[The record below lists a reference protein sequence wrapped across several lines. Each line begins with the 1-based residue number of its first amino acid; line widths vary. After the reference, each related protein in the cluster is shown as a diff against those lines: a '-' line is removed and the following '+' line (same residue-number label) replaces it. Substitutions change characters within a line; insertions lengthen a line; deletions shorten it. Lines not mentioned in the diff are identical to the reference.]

1 MQSRQDD
8 SAAYSIELL
17 VTAGESWP
25 SCCRRGR
32 NSGPPEYCAEQQPAG
47 ERGDTIHGGAR
58 LHGLGAGRTTIAPR
72 SWPTGLTFGPL
83 GESCMRF
90 ILGIIIGCAL
100 TAGGAYIVDST
111 AATAADKMVNW
122 EAVKK
127 NIDTATA
134 LAREGWKKIAG

>member
-1 MQSRQDD
+1 
-8 SAAYSIELL
+8 
-17 VTAGESWP
+17 
-25 SCCRRGR
+25 
-32 NSGPPEYCAEQQPAG
+32 
-47 ERGDTIHGGAR
+47 
-58 LHGLGAGRTTIAPR
+58 
-72 SWPTGLTFGPL
+72 
-83 GESCMRF
+83 MRF